1 MLLVMDVGNTNIK
14 TGLFENGALKYSW
27 RFNTDQ
33 RRTADEY
40 GVQMESFF
48 GHLNIDTRDVDGIIL
63 SSVIPSMNYTMEHMC
78 SLYFY
83 GQEVMTVNSSLK
95 LGLDIMYD
103 RPEQLGSDRI
113 CNAVAAFRTYGG
125 PSVVVDFG
133 TATNFSVVSSKAQFL
148 GGLICPGIM
157 VSADAMVERA
167 AMLHRVEFIK
177 PDRVVSTNTK
187 EAIQSGVIRGYVG
200 QVDYILR
207 QIEDEL
213 GVELTVIA
221 TGGMSSMI
229 AEETDRI
236 DIVNPTLTLEGLS
249 LIYEMNKK

>member
-14 TGLFENGALKYSW
+14 TGLFENGRLKHSW
-27 RFNTDQ
+27 RFTTDS

-48 GHLNIDTRDVDGIIL
+48 DHLGISTRDVDGIIL
-63 SSVIPSMNYTMEHMC
+63 SSVIPSMNYTIEHMC
-78 SLYFY
+78 QLYFH
-83 GQEVMTVNSSLK
+83 GQSVLQVSSELN
-95 LGLDIMYD
+95 LGISILYD
-103 RPEQLGSDRI
+103 HPSQLGSDRI
-113 CNAVAAFRTYGG
+113 CNAVAAYKTYGG
-125 PSVVVDFG
+125 PCVVVDFG
-133 TATNFSVVSSKAQFL
+133 TATNFSVVGKKGEFL

-177 PDRVVSTNTK
+177 PARVVCTNTR
-187 EAIQSGVIRGYVG
+187 EAIQSGVILGYVG

-207 QIEDEL
+207 QIEQEYGDEFL
-213 GVELTVIA
+213 VIA

-229 AEETDRI
+229 AKETDRI
-236 DIVNPTLTLEGLS
+236 GIVNPTLTLEGLS
-249 LIYEMNKK
+249 LIYEMNR